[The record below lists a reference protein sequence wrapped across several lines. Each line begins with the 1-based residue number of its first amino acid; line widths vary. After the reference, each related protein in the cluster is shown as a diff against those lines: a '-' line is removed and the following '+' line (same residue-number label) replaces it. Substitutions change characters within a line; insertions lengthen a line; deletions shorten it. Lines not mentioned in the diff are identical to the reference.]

1 MSLTKSPYEI
11 VNPKDRW
18 IPTIEKDLSKFLPP
32 LVLKIREEVFEW
44 RKNNYN
50 GASNTTKSLLN
61 WWFNNNP

>member
-32 LVLKIREEVFEW
+32 LVLKIRKKF
-44 RKNNYN
+44 
-50 GASNTTKSLLN
+50 
-61 WWFNNNP
+61 

>member
-32 LVLKIREEVFEW
+32 LVLKIRKKFL
-44 RKNNYN
+44 N
-50 GASNTTKSLLN
+50 GERTITMVRQIQRNHY
-61 WWFNNNP
+61 

>member
-44 RKNNYN
+44 VNNYN
-50 GASNTTKSLLN
+50 GAKTTKSLLN
-61 WWFNNNP
+61 LVQ